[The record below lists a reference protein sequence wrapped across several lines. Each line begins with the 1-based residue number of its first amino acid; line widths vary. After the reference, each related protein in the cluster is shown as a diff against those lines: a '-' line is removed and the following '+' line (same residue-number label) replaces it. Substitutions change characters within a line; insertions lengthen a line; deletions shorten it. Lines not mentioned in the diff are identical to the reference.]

1 MSYVKCH
8 SRYAHKMWWGPEK
21 GLNPAGHTGW
31 YQGGSVLLLKNFLPM
46 LCPNHPMS
54 LRVEERFKQV
64 LVKFPSG
71 CLWWAFNA
79 YGGGGINCR
88 LSPMCSAMGP
98 GPQCVYRAGAGHMA
112 PLDFTGLHWCWDKQ
126 RFSDCHASAQ
136 PPALASLGLGSLSSQ
151 KPCLMTPDPAVAV
164 EWTKMYTGPQVNWVL
179 IQKHKGK
186 IK

>member
-88 LSPMCSAMGP
+88 LSPMCSAN
-98 GPQCVYRAGAGHMA
+98 GAWA
-112 PLDFTGLHWCWDKQ
+112 PMCIWGWGWPYGSPGLHRSTLVLRQTKVLRLPRKCSATSSG
-126 RFSDCHASAQ
+126 FSWTWLPVIPETLPHDTR
-136 PPALASLGLGSLSSQ
+136 PSSCCGMN
-151 KPCLMTPDPAVAV
+151 KDVHWPTS
-164 EWTKMYTGPQVNWVL
+164 
-179 IQKHKGK
+179 
-186 IK
+186 